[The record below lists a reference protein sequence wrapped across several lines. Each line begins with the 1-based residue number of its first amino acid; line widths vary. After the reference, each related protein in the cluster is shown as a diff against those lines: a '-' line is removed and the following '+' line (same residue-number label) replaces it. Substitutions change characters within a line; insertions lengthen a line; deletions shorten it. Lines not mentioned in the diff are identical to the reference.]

1 MNPSLLMRARS
12 IFSFLQSSLR
22 RVLILCLLPLALTG
36 CDLFGEDD
44 DESITTTGALVA
56 NSGNF
61 SDQNGSITVFNPE
74 DTTTS
79 LNDAPGI
86 AFINSLSLR
95 DGRLYIVDNT
105 QADNSGRI
113 TILDTPGL
121 NRIGQIENTDG
132 SPPRSLAF
140 ASDAKAYVTN
150 QSLNSSFQA
159 IPSTVSV
166 IDLTS
171 NTVTDSVSTGSGPEG
186 IAVTSGRAFAANS
199 ADGTLTVINTETDAV
214 DETVDLNCTG
224 PNEVFVDGE
233 NEVAVVCEGQGDTTG
248 EVVFVDPQNLQILD
262 RVSLTAIVGSDNF
275 TQSAYYSVR
284 AEELYAISGSAFGT
298 GTGEIFRIDTDG
310 NVLDATLQ
318 VPDDPSLTGMTAV
331 GYDAINE
338 ALYVARLPV
347 GDDGSASFTAR
358 GTAVILDRDGNQTGS
373 FQTGIAPAHID
384 FLRDTR

>member
-1 MNPSLLMRARS
+1 MRARTL
-12 IFSFLQSSLR
+12 FSSLSSSLR
-22 RVLILCLLPLALTG
+22 RVLILCLLPLALAG

-44 DESITTTGALVA
+44 DESVVTTGALVA

-61 SDQNGSITVFNPE
+61 SAQDGSITVFNPE
-74 DTTTS
+74 DSTTT
-79 LNDAPGI
+79 LNEAEGI
-86 AFINSLSLR
+86 AFINSVTLR
-95 DGRLYIVDNT
+95 DGRLYVVDNT

-150 QSLNSSFQA
+150 QSLNSSFEA
-159 IPSTVSV
+159 IPSTVSIV
-166 IDLTS
+166 NLTS
-171 NTVTDSVSTGSGPEG
+171 GSVSASVSVGSGPEG
-186 IAVTSGRAFAANS
+186 IAVARDRAFVANS
-199 ADGTLTVINTETDAV
+199 ASGTLSVINTETDAV
-214 DETVDLNCTG
+214 DETLDLNCAG

-248 EVVFVDPQNLQILD
+248 EVVFVDSQNLQILD
-262 RVSLTAIVGSDNF
+262 RVPLTAVVGSDNF
-275 TQSAYYSVR
+275 TQSAYYSER
-284 AEELYAISGSAFGT
+284 AEELYAISGNAFGT

-318 VPDDPSLTGMTAV
+318 VPDDPALTGMTAV
-331 GYDAINE
+331 GYDAVNE

-358 GTAVILDRDGNQTGS
+358 GTAVILDRDGNQMGS
-373 FQTGIAPAHID
+373 FRTGIAPAHID